1 MTVKTSAIVTKT
13 TKAVLNSII
22 NRTYQPKIT
31 PMLSTL
37 SKQLFTN
44 WHPMRWVALAFGL
57 MLGYNWLVNSAYLS
71 GWLSIFFLFQAIT
84 NTGCL
89 AGQCA
94 PKAVTVD
101 DQIEDVEYEEI
112 K

>member
-1 MTVKTSAIVTKT
+1 MFSK
-13 TKAVLNSII
+13 
-22 NRTYQPKIT
+22 
-31 PMLSTL
+31 LSD
-37 SKQLFTN
+37 QLFAN

-57 MLGYNWLVNSAYLS
+57 VLGYNWLMYNASLS
-71 GWLSIFFLFQAIT
+71 GVLSIFFLFQAVT

-94 PKAVTVD
+94 PRTTASD
-101 DQIEDVEYEEI
+101 ESLEDVEYEEV